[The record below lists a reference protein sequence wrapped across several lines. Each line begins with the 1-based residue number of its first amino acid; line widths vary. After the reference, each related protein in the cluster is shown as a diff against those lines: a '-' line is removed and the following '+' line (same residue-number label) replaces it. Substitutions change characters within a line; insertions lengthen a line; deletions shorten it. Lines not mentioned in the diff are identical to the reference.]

1 MRESDADCFARARVF
16 TDTGEAL
23 AKSGDVLEAMRA
35 GSFSPERLQATLAE
49 LCAGKVAG
57 RTGEDEI
64 TLFKSVGTALEDLAA
79 AELVYDATR
88 ASPSA
93 LPPTAAATCG
103 TKDSP

>member
-1 MRESDADCFARARVF
+1 
-16 TDTGEAL
+16 
-23 AKSGDVLEAMRA
+23 MRA

-93 LPPTAAATCG
+93 LRPTTAATCS